1 MTTRTRWPM
10 LGVLLTAHLSFA
22 VILWLLLMVVSA
34 AITLGIATWGHI
46 DQSIWHHVA
55 TQVPR
60 WFALGLGV
68 DAITTYLRL
77 HLAHGHT
84 RRDFLRQLWPYLVA
98 LAAALALM
106 VAIGYLVERGAY
118 ALADWPHRLAYSA
131 IFHATTD
138 FLGIL
143 GTFTLT
149 LLLWT
154 VIGALLGAAFT
165 RNVLL
170 GLATIPIGLLIILP
184 TESLVGT
191 TGIPLV
197 REATADLRLPALTGV
212 GLALAGAVLGCV
224 VLWRIVRDIPLRARV
239 T

>member
-84 RRDFLRQLWPYLVA
+84 RRDFLRQLWPYFVA
-98 LAAALALM
+98 LAAVLALM

-118 ALADWPHRLAYSA
+118 AMADWPHRLPYPAM
-131 IFHATTD
+131 FHATTD

-149 LLLWT
+149 LLMWA
-154 VIGALLGAAFT
+154 VIGALFGAAFT
-165 RNVLL
+165 RDFLL

-184 TESLVGT
+184 TETLVGT
-191 TGIPLV
+191 TGIPLI
-197 REATADLRLPALTGV
+197 REVTSNLRLPELTSV
-212 GLALAGAVLGCV
+212 GLALVGVVAGCAI
-224 VLWRIVRDIPLRARV
+224 LWGIVRDIPLRARV